1 MAKRFF
7 RCNSCGNII
16 GVIKD
21 GGGPLVCCG
30 QPMQELKANTTDAA
44 QEKHVPVVTVTGS
57 NVKVC
62 VGSVAHPMLAEH
74 FIEWIHLET
83 KKGAQMA
90 HLQPGDKPEAEFSLA
105 PGDEAIAAY
114 AYCNLHG
121 LWKADAYGITDE
133 IWHPAITHVNKVRLT
148 SKMLGCYNGER

>member
-7 RCNSCGNII
+7 RCNTCGNII

-62 VGSVAHPMLAEH
+62 VGRVAHPMLAEH

-121 LWKADAYGITDE
+121 LWKADA
-133 IWHPAITHVNKVRLT
+133 
-148 SKMLGCYNGER
+148 

>member
-7 RCNSCGNII
+7 RCLSCGNII

-30 QPMQELKANTTDAA
+30 QPMQEIKANTTDAA
-44 QEKHVPVVTVTGS
+44 QEKHVPVVTVHDRTIEV
-57 NVKVC
+57 N

-74 FIEWIHLET
+74 WIEWIHLET

-90 HLQPGDKPEAEFSLA
+90 HLQPGDTPKAVFVLA
-105 PGDEAIAAY
+105 PGDEVIAAY

-121 LWKADAYGITDE
+121 LWKTEA
-133 IWHPAITHVNKVRLT
+133 
-148 SKMLGCYNGER
+148 